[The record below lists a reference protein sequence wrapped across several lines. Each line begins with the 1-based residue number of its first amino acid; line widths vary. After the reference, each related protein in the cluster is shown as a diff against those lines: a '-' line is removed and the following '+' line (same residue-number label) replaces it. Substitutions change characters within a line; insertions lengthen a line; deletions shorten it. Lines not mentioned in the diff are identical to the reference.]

1 MSFKSKLSQLN
12 LEIDTHSSLSKNR
25 SIVDGYSEIANR
37 LNRVANTLT
46 EEVNKKHLVEQ
57 LARHGGVP
65 IDPEA
70 EAFADVD
77 KLFEL
82 LGNYQALWEEL
93 KEKSLQEENNCLY
106 QLENGVKQKA
116 KELSEFHEQSWQE
129 WVILKRKDFT
139 VPELI
144 LENQRNVYKNE
155 SLYKTYKLTLE
166 SFNQEFDGFSFK
178 LDQYNRINNLV
189 EKLIELHG
197 QMNTDNLPESVQKFF
212 NSVNNY
218 KFSRPTLDLL
228 TEEVFIWLKENN
240 MLSKF
245 MVTPNV

>member
-12 LEIDTHSSLSKNR
+12 LEIDTHTQLSKNR
-25 SIVDGYSEIANR
+25 SVVDGYSKIANR
-37 LNRVANTLT
+37 LNKVADTLT
-46 EEVNKKHLVEQ
+46 VEANKKYLVEQ
-57 LARHGGVP
+57 LVQHGGVP
-65 IDPEA
+65 VDPETGV
-70 EAFADVD
+70 FADVD
-77 KLFEL
+77 NLLEL
-82 LGNYQALWEEL
+82 LANYKASWEEL

-106 QLENGVKQKA
+106 QLEVGVKQKA
-116 KELSEFHEQSWQE
+116 KEFSEFHEQSWQD

-139 VPELI
+139 VPDLI
-144 LENQRNVYKNE
+144 LENQRDVYKDE
-155 SLYKTYKLTLE
+155 DLYKNYKLTFE
-166 SFNQEFDGFSFK
+166 SFNREHDGFSFK
-178 LDQYNRINNLV
+178 SEQFAQINRLI
-189 EKLIELHG
+189 EKLVELHG

-228 TEEVFIWLKENN
+228 TEEVFNWLKENN

>member
-1 MSFKSKLSQLN
+1 MSFKSKLSRLN
-12 LEIDTHSSLSKNR
+12 MEIDTHAQLSKNR
-25 SIVDGYSEIANR
+25 SVVDGYSKIANR
-37 LNRVANTLT
+37 LNKVADTLT
-46 EEVNKKHLVEQ
+46 VEANKKHLVEQ
-57 LARHGGVP
+57 LAQHGGVP

-70 EAFADVD
+70 EVFADVD

-82 LGNYQALWEEL
+82 LANYQASWKAL
-93 KEKSLQEENNCLY
+93 KEKSLQEENNFLY

-116 KELSEFHEQSWQE
+116 KELSEFHDQSWQE

-139 VPELI
+139 VPDLI
-144 LENQRNVYKNE
+144 LENQRDVYKDE
-155 SLYKTYKLTLE
+155 DLYKNYKRTLE
-166 SFNQEFDGFSFK
+166 SFNREYDGFSFK
-178 LDQYNRINNLV
+178 PEQFAQINRLIENLV
-189 EKLIELHG
+189 ELHG

-228 TEEVFIWLKENN
+228 TEEVFNWLKENN

>member
-1 MSFKSKLSQLN
+1 MSFKSKLCQLN
-12 LEIDTHSSLSKNR
+12 LEIDTHAQLSKNR
-25 SIVDGYSEIANR
+25 SVVDGYSEIANR
-37 LNRVANTLT
+37 LSKVADTLT
-46 EEVNKKHLVEQ
+46 VEANKKHLVEQ
-57 LARHGGVP
+57 LVQFGGVP

-70 EAFADVD
+70 EVFADID
-77 KLFEL
+77 KIFEL
-82 LGNYQALWEEL
+82 LANYQASWEEL
-93 KEKSLQEENNCLY
+93 KEKSLQEENNFLY
-106 QLENGVKQKA
+106 QLEDGVKHKA
-116 KELSEFHEQSWQE
+116 KGFSEFHDQSWQD

-139 VPELI
+139 VPDLI
-144 LENQRNVYKNE
+144 LENQRDVYNNE
-155 SLYKTYKLTLE
+155 VLYKSYKLTLE
-166 SFNQEFDGFSFK
+166 SFSRELDGFSFK
-178 LDQYNRINNLV
+178 PDQLTQICRLV
-189 EKLIELHG
+189 EKLIELRR

>member
-12 LEIDTHSSLSKNR
+12 LEIDTHASLSQNR
-25 SIVDGYSEIANR
+25 SVVDGYSTIANR
-37 LNRVANTLT
+37 LNKVANALT
-46 EEVNKKHLVEQ
+46 EEANKKHLVEQ
-57 LARHGGVP
+57 LAQHGGRL
-65 IDPEA
+65 IDPENK
-70 EAFADVD
+70 AFADID

-82 LGNYQALWEEL
+82 LANYQVSWEEL
-93 KEKSLQEENNCLY
+93 KEKSLQEDNNFLY
-106 QLENGVKQKA
+106 QLEYGVKHKA
-116 KELSEFHEQSWQE
+116 KEFSEFHDQSWQE
-129 WVILKRKDFT
+129 WVMLKRKDFV

-144 LENQRNVYKNE
+144 LENQRDVYDDDALYKN
-155 SLYKTYKLTLE
+155 YKLALE
-166 SFNQEFDGFSFK
+166 SFSREVDGFNFK
-178 LDQYNRINNLV
+178 PDQLNQICRLV
-189 EKLIELHG
+189 AKLIELRS

>member
-12 LEIDTHSSLSKNR
+12 LEVDTHAQLSKNR
-25 SIVDGYSEIANR
+25 SVVDGYSKIANR
-37 LNRVANTLT
+37 LKKVADTLT
-46 EEVNKKHLVEQ
+46 VEANKKYLVEQ
-57 LARHGGVP
+57 LVQHGGVP
-65 IDPEA
+65 VDPETGV
-70 EAFADVD
+70 FADVD
-77 KLFEL
+77 NLLEL
-82 LGNYQALWEEL
+82 LANYKASWEEL

-106 QLENGVKQKA
+106 QLEVGVKQKA
-116 KELSEFHEQSWQE
+116 KEFSEFHDLSWQE

-155 SLYKTYKLTLE
+155 DLYKNYKLTLE
-166 SFNQEFDGFSFK
+166 SFNREYDGFSFK
-178 LDQYNRINNLV
+178 LDQYNQINKLV

-197 QMNTDNLPESVQKFF
+197 QMNTDNLPEAVQKFF

>member
-1 MSFKSKLSQLN
+1 MSFKSKLNQLN
-12 LEIDTHSSLSKNR
+12 LEIDTYASLSKNR
-25 SIVDGYSEIANR
+25 NIVEGYSEIANR
-37 LNRVANTLT
+37 LNRVAYTLT

-57 LARHGGVP
+57 LAQHGGVP
-65 IDPEA
+65 IDPQA
-70 EAFADVD
+70 AVFADVD

-82 LGNYQALWEEL
+82 LAFYQASWKEL
-93 KEKSLQEENNCLY
+93 KEKSLQEENNFLY
-106 QLENGVKQKA
+106 QLESGVKHKA
-116 KELSEFHEQSWQE
+116 KEFSEFHAQSWQE
-129 WVILKRKDFT
+129 WVFLKRKDFS

-144 LENQRNVYKNE
+144 LENQRDVYNDEVLYKN
-155 SLYKTYKLTLE
+155 YKLALE
-166 SFNQEFDGFSFK
+166 SFNWEIDGFSFK
-178 LDQYNRINNLV
+178 PDQLSQICRLV
-189 EKLIELHG
+189 DKLIELHG

-228 TEEVFIWLKENN
+228 TEEVFVWLKENN